1 MEQAMENVN
10 KEFSRVRLSTVVSF
24 AVLAGLLPNDQ
35 KEKDIDEIEIR
46 GDFASLMQF
55 TELIYQDI
63 KADEDFEALMKKGWD
78 DL

>member
-1 MEQAMENVN
+1 MENVN
-10 KEFSRVRLSTVVSF
+10 KEFSRVRLSTVFSF

>member
-1 MEQAMENVN
+1 MENV
-10 KEFSRVRLSTVVSF
+10 KKVRLGQVISF
-24 AVLAGLLPNDQ
+24 AMLAGLLPHDQ

-55 TELIYQDI
+55 AELIYQDI

>member
-1 MEQAMENVN
+1 MENVN
-10 KEFSRVRLSTVVSF
+10 KEFSRVRLSAVVSF